1 MPNHPLETSSLDE
14 NSAQERV
21 TNLQSPEIA
30 KYWLAAIIE
39 SAQDAIISKT
49 LEGIITSW
57 NQGAERLFGYTAEEI
72 IGKPIT
78 ILIPPDRMDEE
89 PGILAKIRSG
99 ARVEHYETVRVRK
112 DGSLVDISL
121 TISPIR
127 GADGTIIGASKI
139 ARDITERRRAEARAQ
154 EALKQAQ
161 AARKQ
166 AEEASR
172 LKDEFLAVI
181 SHELRTPMTAVL
193 GWVRL
198 LRDGRLDDAYINKAL
213 ETIDRNA
220 RSQAQLIEDL
230 LDISRIVSGKMHLEI
245 KTLKPS
251 SVIAAAVDAIRPA
264 AEAKNIRLQLII
276 DPSAG
281 PVAGDYERLQQVV
294 WNLLS
299 NAVKFTSHGGRVE
312 VRVERV
318 GPNVGIKVSD
328 TGMGIKPEFLPHVF
342 ERFSQADSSITRAH
356 GGLGMGLAIVK
367 SIIELHGGTV
377 RAESPGDEQGAAFIV
392 VLPVREAPR
401 QTAHPEIMES
411 EMPSSSSLECPPEL
425 AGLRVLVVDDE
436 MDSCEMVGTSFEQ
449 CGAKVKIATSA
460 AAALAQMDEWLPD
473 VLIGDISMPEM
484 DGYELIRQ
492 IRLREP
498 QSGGEIPAVAL
509 TAMVRIEDRMKAL
522 TAGYQMHVAKPV
534 ELSEL
539 RAIVAGLVSVVVMK
553 QS

>member
-318 GPNVGIKVSD
+318 GPNVEIKVSD